1 MNRMLHILTIFLCTI
16 VTVNVLAG
24 EIKEIILDA
33 AWYATLQN
41 SDAITRLQMLEALK
55 DTLVKSQ
62 GTVVKVEESSILKK
76 KYRIILYVNL
86 PKLKIMYYCYTDN
99 EDYLD
104 LLQQGDAFEFS
115 GQFIIATPLNTKVD
129 AIICDIILED
139 GAVIVK

>member
-41 SDAITRLQMLEALK
+41 SDAIARLQMLEALK

-86 PKLKIMYYCYTDN
+86 PKLKIMYYCYTDK